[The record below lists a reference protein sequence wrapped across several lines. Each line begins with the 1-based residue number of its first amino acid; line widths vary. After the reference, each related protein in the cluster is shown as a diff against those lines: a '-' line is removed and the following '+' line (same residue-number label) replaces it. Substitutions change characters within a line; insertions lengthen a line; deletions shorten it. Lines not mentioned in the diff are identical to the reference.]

1 MQGGSAEPLFVRSG
15 VGVPGC
21 TGGASDERMAIKKIL
36 DVQEGTLFLDML
48 QKIMDGINSIK
59 QELRNN
65 RQAWRTEFHEMR
77 QELKET
83 QDSMRKENKDRSGK
97 QNKDEREIKGKVQ
110 SMEIGLNMD
119 MKKDL
124 DFLVVTDPG
133 DKYYSLEYSA
143 VSEGIEE
150 IGDKD
155 IIGSKLDW
163 KDFMDLEMEKVNRI
177 NPCFVSMEKPSRNV
191 LVYHVEK
198 RSRDAALKQYF
209 SVTFGFDGK
218 KISVMEEIP
227 IRLLLYDY
235 DSKIFGCVKM
245 EDGPN
250 MDNDRRAI

>member
-1 MQGGSAEPLFVRSG
+1 M
-15 VGVPGC
+15 
-21 TGGASDERMAIKKIL
+21 RMTIKKIM
-36 DVQEGTLFLDML
+36 DIQEGTLFLDML
-48 QKIMDGINSIK
+48 QKIMNGINSIK

-83 QDSMRKENKDRSGK
+83 QDSVRKENKDRSGK
-97 QNKDEREIKGKVQ
+97 QKKDEREIKGKVQ

-150 IGDKD
+150 TGDKD
-155 IIGSKLDW
+155 IIGSKKFLDW
-163 KDFMDLEMEKVNRI
+163 KDLMELEMEKVNRI
-177 NPCFVSMEKPSRNV
+177 NPCFVTMEKPSRDV

-209 SVTFGFDGK
+209 SVTFGFDGE
-218 KISVMEEIP
+218 KISMMEEIP

-235 DSKIFGCVKM
+235 DSKIFGCVEM
-245 EDGPN
+245 EDG
-250 MDNDRRAI
+250 RRTQYG